1 MFIKLVDS
9 DREKGGEFEKM
20 NPMLYSTLVI
30 LTTFLMGSSFA
41 VGKIGLT
48 YISPLLLVGIRFT
61 VAGIIMALFLLGSK
75 KPLPKLPIDWARIV
89 TIGLFQT
96 TGVMGCIFLSL
107 RTITAGE
114 SSILT
119 FSNPLLVVIIGTL
132 FLKIKYQIFH
142 WIGVIIGFIG
152 VFITLGFH
160 IQLSIGTVFG
170 LGAAISWSIATILIK
185 KWGGRFNIWVLTA
198 YQMLF
203 GGFLLLLMGITM
215 ETPKLVVNLTSV
227 SIVMWL
233 AIMASI
239 IQFAIW
245 FYLLNQGD
253 PGKTSAF
260 LFLAPFF
267 GVLSG
272 WVLLEEV
279 VEWYVYA
286 GGSLIFIGIFL
297 VNWTFSTKGILQRG
311 NEVESKGLGNKS
323 L

>member
-1 MFIKLVDS
+1 MP
-9 DREKGGEFEKM
+9 EKRIHPVLFSVLIM
-20 NPMLYSTLVI
+20 V
-30 LTTFLMGSSFA
+30 TTFLMGSSFT

-48 YISPLLLVGIRFT
+48 YVSPLLLVGLRFT
-61 VAGIIMALFLLGSK
+61 IAGVLMAIIVRK
-75 KPLPKLPIDWARIV
+75 KPLPANISDWGRV
-89 TIGLFQT
+89 FTIGLMQT
-96 TGVMGCIFLSL
+96 AGVMGAIFLSL

-119 FSNPLLVVIIGTL
+119 FTNPLLVVLMGTV
-132 FLKIKYQIFH
+132 FLRIRYRLLQ
-142 WIGVIIGFIG
+142 WIGAGVGFLG

-160 IQLSIGTVFG
+160 LQLTTGTLLG
-170 LGAAISWSIATILIK
+170 LGAAVSWSIGTILIK
-185 KWGGRFNIWVLTA
+185 KWGSLFNVWVLTA

-203 GGFLLLLMGITM
+203 GGLILLVMSLTM
-215 ETPKLVVNLTSV
+215 ENPRLTINMASV
-227 SIVMWL
+227 SIILWL

-239 IQFAIW
+239 VQFAIW

-272 WVLLEEV
+272 WMMGEV

-286 GGSLIFIGIFL
+286 GGAFIFTGIFL
-297 VNWTFSTKGILQRG
+297 VNWNFAKRKEI
-311 NEVESKGLGNKS
+311 S
-323 L
+323 LP

>member
-1 MFIKLVDS
+1 VFKLVDS
-9 DREKGGEFEKM
+9 DREKGGEFEKV
-20 NPMLYSTLVI
+20 NPMLYSALVI

-61 VAGIIMALFLLGSK
+61 VAGIIMALLLLGSK
-75 KPLPKLPIDWARIV
+75 KPLPRLPIDWARIV
-89 TIGLFQT
+89 IIGVFQT

-142 WIGVIIGFIG
+142 WVGVIIGFIG

-185 KWGGRFNIWVLTA
+185 KWGSRFNIWVLTA

-203 GGFLLLLMGITM
+203 GGLLLLLMGVTM

-297 VNWTFSTKGILQRG
+297 VNWTFSAKGILQRE
-311 NEVESKGLGNKS
+311 NEVESKEFGK
-323 L
+323 